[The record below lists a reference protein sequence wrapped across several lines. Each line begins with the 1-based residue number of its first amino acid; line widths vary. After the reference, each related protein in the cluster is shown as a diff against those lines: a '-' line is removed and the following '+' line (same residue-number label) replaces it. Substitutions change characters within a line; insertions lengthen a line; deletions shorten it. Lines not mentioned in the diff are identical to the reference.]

1 MCVWDGNDAWVYI
14 SERASTSQ
22 VCWTLTITGTSR
34 DIAGDTY
41 GYNLRVPFV
50 SAPLGRLLLRRLK
63 LLV

>member
-1 MCVWDGNDAWVYI
+1 MYI

-22 VCWTLTITGTSR
+22 FTLTITGTSR

-41 GYNLRVPFV
+41 GYNLRVPPV